1 MPHFYQFKGVNMF
14 CIQCEHTIRTPAANG
29 CQYAQGMCGKTSE
42 ISDLQDVLVYV
53 LQGVS
58 AYALKAREF
67 GIIDANIDAYVPR
80 AFFSTLTN
88 VNFDE
93 ARVIEFIRIA
103 QTYRD
108 NLKNRYLQA
117 CSDSGKTAEQ
127 LTGAAALVLTD
138 DKIALLAEAPNAAV
152 NRGLELIDEDTL
164 GLRLLCL
171 YGLKGVAAYME
182 HAHVLGQQNADIAA
196 DFHTIMAYLGNDPTD
211 MSELLSTAMNIGKLN
226 YRVMEML
233 DAGETGKFGHPTPVQ
248 VNMKPQAGKAILVS
262 GHDLCDLQLIL
273 EQTKDTGINV
283 YTNGE
288 MLPAHGY
295 PELKKY
301 PHLVGNFGSAWQNQQ
316 KEFANFPGAIVMT
329 SNCLI
334 DPNVGQYADRL
345 FTRSIVGWPGVKH
358 IEGDDFSA
366 VIECALAQEGFQYDE
381 LPHYTTTGFARN
393 ALMEAAP
400 AVIEQVKAGNIRHF
414 FLVGGCDGDKTERSY
429 YTDFAKALPKDTL
442 LLTLACGK
450 FKFNDLEFGDIN
462 GIPRFLDVGQ
472 CNDSYSAI
480 QLALALAEAFDCGV
494 NDLPLSLVLS
504 WFEQKAIAVLL
515 TLLAL
520 GIKDIRVG
528 PTAPAFLTD
537 NLLNSLSEQTGLRL
551 ITTVEQD
558 LADILAA

>member
-1 MPHFYQFKGVNMF
+1 MF
-14 CIQCEHTIRTPAANG
+14 CIQCEHTIRTPAGNG
-29 CQYAQGMCGKTSE
+29 CSYAQGMCGKTSD
-42 ISDLQDVLVYV
+42 ISDLQDVLVYM

-67 GIIDANIDAYVPR
+67 NIVDGEIDSYVAK

-93 ARVIEFIRIA
+93 ARLIEFIRSA
-103 QTYRD
+103 QGYR
-108 NLKNRYLQA
+108 NSLKVRYEHA
-117 CSDSGKTAEQ
+117 CMLSGVAPEQ
-127 LTGAAALVLTD
+127 LDGAATWDLEE
-138 DKIALLAEAPNAAV
+138 DKAALLAEAPNAAV
-152 NRGLELIDEDTL
+152 NRGLASINEDIL

-182 HAHVLGQQNADIAA
+182 HARILEQTDAEVAA
-196 DFHTIMAYLGNDPTD
+196 EFHRIMALLGNDPTE
-211 MSELLSTAMNIGKLN
+211 MELLLATAMEIGKLN

-233 DAGETGKFGHPTPVQ
+233 DLGETNKYGHPEPVQ
-248 VNMKPQAGKAILVS
+248 VNMKAVKGKAILVS
-262 GHDLCDLQLIL
+262 GHDLCDLEMIL
-273 EQTKDTGINV
+273 QQTEGKGINV

-295 PELKKY
+295 PLLKKY

-358 IEGDDFSA
+358 IDGDDFSA
-366 VIECALAQEGFQYDE
+366 VIEKALSLEGFKYDE
-381 LPHYTTTGFARN
+381 IPHYTTTGFARN
-393 ALMEAAP
+393 ALMAAAP
-400 AVIEQVKAGNIRHF
+400 AVIDQVKAGNIKHF
-414 FLVGGCDGDKTERSY
+414 FLIGGCDGDKAERGY
-429 YTDFAKALPKDTL
+429 YTELAKALPDDSL

-480 QLALALAEAFDCGV
+480 QLALALAEAFECDV
-494 NDLPLSLVLS
+494 NELPLSLILS

-515 TLLAL
+515 TLLSL

-537 NLLNSLSEQTGLRL
+537 NLLTALNEMTGLKL

-558 LADILAA
+558 LADCLSA